1 MAMVRVP
8 RSIRK
13 VFVILVKKTLKRSLL
28 LLLTSCCILQLLA
41 QKDTV
46 ISKDIVYAQ
55 AGEKK
60 LLLDIYK
67 PSAVKLPYLIVW
79 VHGGAWRSGSK
90 ANPPLGLLGAGYA
103 LASIDFHL
111 SEEAP
116 FPSMVHDIKAAIR
129 YLRANANKYG
139 YRADKIVIWGSSSG
153 GHLAA
158 LVGTTNNDKYM
169 EGTLGDYTGTSSAV
183 QGIIDYYGPTNL
195 ISILSQS
202 TPHGISVREPAMKIL
217 FGKSIEEAK
226 ETARLASP
234 VFQTDPSDPPLLIV
248 HGDQDNQVP
257 VNQSL
262 ELMAAYKKN
271 KLPVQI
277 EFAPGAGHG
286 DGVYYRKEMLSLV
299 SEFLKKLVINRK

>member
-1 MAMVRVP
+1 M
-8 RSIRK
+8 
-13 VFVILVKKTLKRSLL
+13 KRSLSL
-28 LLLTSCCILQLLA
+28 LIASCCFLQLFA
-41 QKDTV
+41 QKDTL
-46 ISKDIVYAQ
+46 IIKDIEYAR
-55 AGEKK
+55 AGDRK
-60 LLLDIYK
+60 LSLDIYK
-67 PSAVKLPYLIVW
+67 PKAANNPYLIVW

-90 ANPPLGLLGAGYA
+90 ANPPLGLLGYGYA
-103 LASIDFHL
+103 VASVDFHL
-111 SEEAP
+111 SEQAP

-183 QGIIDYYGPTNL
+183 QGIIDFYGPTNL
-195 ISILSQS
+195 LSILGLS
-202 TPHGISVREPAMKIL
+202 TPHGISVREPALKLL
-217 FGKSIEEAK
+217 FGKSLEEAK

-277 EFAPGAGHG
+277 EFIPGAGHG
-286 DGVYYRKEMLSLV
+286 DGVYYRQEMMGLV
-299 SEFLKKLVINRK
+299 SEFLNKNVFKN

>member
-1 MAMVRVP
+1 MAAFHYI
-8 RSIRK
+8 S
-13 VFVILVKKTLKRSLL
+13 KKKLKRPLSLL
-28 LLLTSCCILQLLA
+28 IACISFLQLFS
-41 QKDTV
+41 QNDIT
-46 ISKDIVYAQ
+46 ITKDIVYAQ
-55 AGEKK
+55 SGERK

-67 PSAVKLPYLIVW
+67 PKSVANPNLIVW

-90 ANPPLGLLGAGYA
+90 ANPPLGLLGFGYA
-103 LASIDFHL
+103 LASLDFHL

-116 FPSMVHDIKAAIR
+116 YPSMVHDIKAAIR
-129 YLRANANKYG
+129 YLRANAKKYG

-158 LVGTTNNDKYM
+158 LVGTTNGDKYL
-169 EGTLGDYTGTSSAV
+169 EGTLGDYTSTSSNV
-183 QGIIDYYGPTNL
+183 QGIIDFYGPANL
-195 ISILSQS
+195 LSILSQS

-217 FGKSIEEAK
+217 FGKSMDEVK
-226 ETARLASP
+226 ETARQASP

-277 EFAPGAGHG
+277 EFVSGAGHG
-286 DGVYYRKEMLSLV
+286 GDVYNNSAMMALIN
-299 SEFLKKLVINRK
+299 EFLKKNVFK